1 MAQDIKVRKIQ
12 VEQIEYP
19 APLPVSGDTHIP
31 VNAKLRY
38 TEGFTLDDDYD
49 LVYKS
54 FIDGRIGR
62 DPINFTSDSSGEY
75 DFTSEDLPEY
85 PGVTLY
91 ENGQSIPSTFDNS
104 TKKLIFLNPETE
116 YTVKFS

>member
-1 MAQDIKVRKIQ
+1 MAQDIKVRNIQ
-12 VEQIEYP
+12 VIGEIQSE
-19 APLPVSGDTHIP
+19 APQPVSGDVFIP

-38 TEGFTLDDDYD
+38 KEGFVLDDDYD

-54 FIDGRIGR
+54 YISARN
-62 DPINFTSDSSGEY
+62 PINFTSDASGEF
-75 DFTSEDLPEY
+75 DFTSEDLNEF

-91 ENGQSIPSTFDNS
+91 ENGQTIPATFDNT
-104 TKKLIFLNPETE
+104 TKKLIFLNPSTA

>member
-1 MAQDIKVRKIQ
+1 MAQDIKVRNIQ
-12 VEQIEYP
+12 VEEIQST
-19 APLPVSGDTHIP
+19 APQPISGDVFIP

-38 TEGFTLDDDYD
+38 TQAFNLDNDFD
-49 LVYKS
+49 LVYVEWLNGKTGRLP
-54 FIDGRIGR
+54 ID
-62 DPINFTSDSSGEY
+62 FTSDSSGEF

-91 ENGQSIPSTFDNS
+91 ENGQTIPATFDNS
-104 TKKLIFLNPETE
+104 TKKLIFLNPSTS